1 VRLRSRR
8 GDLLLPNLSAP
19 AGKPRATRPV
29 RARRLRYWLRT
40 GALLSVIGIRRLA
53 LAARTRSQ
61 PIFLVTG
68 ALVLVIGLTMRS
80 SVAVVLGMIVMGS
93 AVSGTGSHSPTA
105 AMVHTW
111 MWLRKS

>member
-1 VRLRSRR
+1 MMRSHWKHHDPF
-8 GDLLLPNLSAP
+8 GPFSLSFSA
-19 AGKPRATRPV
+19 
-29 RARRLRYWLRT
+29 LSCSWLRT
-40 GALLSVIGIRRLA
+40 GALLSVIGIWRLA

-61 PIFLVTG
+61 PIFLATG

-93 AVSGTGSHSPTA
+93 AVSGAGPHSPTA